1 MSSSIGKNIKISIFG
16 ESHGPAVGVVIDGIP
31 SGTEIDL
38 NELDRLMTER
48 MGMDM
53 PGTTARKEPENLEF
67 LSGVRMENDYSRCY
81 ATGTPISVI
90 IRNENFNSDDYA
102 KNEGVL
108 RPGHADFTQLIKWGD
123 YADIVG
129 GGHLSGR
136 LTAPLAVAGGICLQL
151 LEKEG
156 IELSAGLRSLGRH
169 KLSCKASEAFG
180 TKDFCSEISN
190 LVEAVKA
197 EGDSL
202 GGIVWVKANGL
213 PAGIGEPIFDKVE
226 SRLGQMIF
234 SIPAVKGLEFG
245 SGFEG
250 ARMRGSENNDEFC
263 LANDECCL
271 VHDEFCLANE
281 KFCNA
286 DDAFCPANEPPIEAN
301 CGKDKDTEHFLER
314 DCDNEQFTGSDCD
327 IRAYYS
333 SERDPRDCHSSERYG
348 KTYYGIERDARTCY
362 DSEMNDKVFG
372 IKLMSNNCGGILGGI
387 TTGSE
392 LCFNVAVKP
401 TPSISKPQK
410 TVNLKTKQ
418 NVLLST
424 KGRHDV
430 SVAIRAVPVI
440 RAATALVLYDL
451 FIDYKEN
458 HNG

>member
-1 MSSSIGKNIKISIFG
+1 MASSIGKNIKISIFG

-31 SGTEIDL
+31 SGTKINL
-38 NELDRLMTER
+38 NELDKLMMER
-48 MGMDM
+48 MGMDI
-53 PGTTARKEPENLEF
+53 PGTTARKEPEHLEF
-67 LSGVRMENDYSRCY
+67 LSGVRMENDYSCCH

-90 IRNENFNSDDYA
+90 IRNENFNSDDYS

-108 RPGHADFTQLIKWGD
+108 RPGHADFTQLIKWGE

-151 LEKEG
+151 LAKEG
-156 IELSAGLRSLGRH
+156 IELSAGLKSLGRH
-169 KLSCKASEAFG
+169 ELSCKASEAFG
-180 TKDFCSEISN
+180 SEDFCSEISN

-202 GGIVWVKANGL
+202 GGIAWVKANGL

-234 SIPAVKGLEFG
+234 SIPAVKGIEFG
-245 SGFEG
+245 SGFDG
-250 ARMRGSENNDEFC
+250 ARTRGSENNDEFC
-263 LANDECCL
+263 FANDELCLANDELCPANDEIGL
-271 VHDEFCLANE
+271 ANAEFCLMNA
-281 KFCNA
+281 KFCFA
-286 DDAFCPANEPPIEAN
+286 DENT
-301 CGKDKDTEHFLER
+301 TE
-314 DCDNEQFTGSDCD
+314 NPQ
-327 IRAYYS
+327 
-333 SERDPRDCHSSERYG
+333 
-348 KTYYGIERDARTCY
+348 GI
-362 DSEMNDKVFG
+362 SL
-372 IKLMSNNCGGILGGI
+372 ISNNCGGILGGI

-392 LCFNVAVKP
+392 LCFNVAIKP

-424 KGRHDV
+424 KGRHDA

>member
-1 MSSSIGKNIKISIFG
+1 MASSIGKNIKISIFG
-16 ESHGPAVGVVIDGIP
+16 ESHGPAVGVVIEGIH

-38 NELDRLMTER
+38 NELNRLMMER
-48 MGMDM
+48 MGVDM

-90 IRNENFNSDDYA
+90 IRNENFNSDDYTR
-102 KNEGVL
+102 NEGVL
-108 RPGHADFTQLIKWGD
+108 RPGHADFTQMIKWGD
-123 YADIVG
+123 YANIVG

-151 LEKEG
+151 LAKEG
-156 IELSAGLRSLGRH
+156 IELSAGLKSLGRH
-169 KLSCKASEAFG
+169 ELSCKASEAFG
-180 TKDFCSEISN
+180 SEDFCSEISK
-190 LVEAVKA
+190 LVEDAKG

-202 GGIVWVKANGL
+202 GGIVWVKSKGL

-245 SGFEG
+245 SGFDG
-250 ARMRGSENNDEFC
+250 ARMKGSENNDEFC
-263 LANDECCL
+263 FVDENST
-271 VHDEFCLANE
+271 ESQ
-281 KFCNA
+281 
-286 DDAFCPANEPPIEAN
+286 PANLDKAEHCSEAEIFHGN
-301 CGKDKDTEHFLER
+301 AKTENIHGVR
-314 DCDNEQFTGSDCD
+314 
-327 IRAYYS
+327 
-333 SERDPRDCHSSERYG
+333 
-348 KTYYGIERDARTCY
+348 
-362 DSEMNDKVFG
+362 
-372 IKLMSNNCGGILGGI
+372 LMSNNCGGILGGI
-387 TTGSE
+387 TTGSD

-401 TPSISKPQK
+401 TPSISKDQK

-430 SVAIRAVPVI
+430 SVAIRTVPVI

>member
-1 MSSSIGKNIKISIFG
+1 MASSIGKNIKISIFG
-16 ESHGPAVGVVIDGIP
+16 ESHGAAIGVVLEGIP
-31 SGTEIDL
+31 FGAEIDL
-38 NELDRLMTER
+38 IELKRLMMER

-136 LTAPLAVAGGICLQL
+136 LTAPLAVAGGVCLQL
-151 LEKEG
+151 LAKEG

-169 KLSCKASEAFG
+169 ELTCKASEAFG
-180 TKDFCSEISN
+180 SPEFCSEISK
-190 LVEAVKA
+190 LVEDVKK

-202 GGIVWVKANGL
+202 GGIVWVRANGL

-245 SGFEG
+245 SGFDG
-250 ARMRGSENNDEFC
+250 ARMKGSENNDEFC
-263 LANDECCL
+263 LAD
-271 VHDEFCLANE
+271 DEFCM
-281 KFCNA
+281 A
-286 DDAFCPANEPPIEAN
+286 DENSTDSQPANLN
-301 CGKDKDTEHFLER
+301 DDER
-314 DCDNEQFTGSDCD
+314 GDAEFCCRN
-327 IRAYYS
+327 Y
-333 SERDPRDCHSSERYG
+333 
-348 KTYYGIERDARTCY
+348 KTKILNGVK
-362 DSEMNDKVFG
+362 M
-372 IKLMSNNCGGILGGI
+372 MSNNCGGLLGGI
-387 TTGSE
+387 TTGTD
-392 LCFNVAVKP
+392 LCFKVAVKP
-401 TPSISKPQK
+401 TPSISKSQK

-430 SVAIRAVPVI
+430 SVAIRTVPVI

>member
-1 MSSSIGKNIKISIFG
+1 MASSIGKNIKISIFG

-31 SGTEIDL
+31 SGTEINL
-38 NELDRLMTER
+38 NELDKLMMER
-48 MGMDM
+48 MGMDI
-53 PGTTARKEPENLEF
+53 PGTTARKEPEHLEF
-67 LSGVRMENDYSRCY
+67 LSGVRMENDYSCCH

-90 IRNENFNSDDYA
+90 IRNENFNSDDYT
-102 KNEGVL
+102 KNEGIL
-108 RPGHADFTQLIKWGD
+108 RPGHADFTQLIKWGE
-123 YADIVG
+123 YADMVG

-151 LEKEG
+151 LAKEG
-156 IELSAGLRSLGRH
+156 IELSAGLKSLGRH
-169 KLSCKASEAFG
+169 ELSCKASEAFG
-180 TKDFCSEISN
+180 SEDFCSEISN

-202 GGIVWVKANGL
+202 GGIAWVKVNGL

-234 SIPAVKGLEFG
+234 SIPAVKGIEFG
-245 SGFEG
+245 SGFDG
-250 ARMRGSENNDEFC
+250 ARTRGSENNDEFC
-263 LANDECCL
+263 LANDELCL
-271 VHDEFCLANE
+271 ANDELCPANDEIGLANAEFCLMNA
-281 KFCNA
+281 KFCFA
-286 DDAFCPANEPPIEAN
+286 DENT
-301 CGKDKDTEHFLER
+301 TE
-314 DCDNEQFTGSDCD
+314 NPQ
-327 IRAYYS
+327 
-333 SERDPRDCHSSERYG
+333 
-348 KTYYGIERDARTCY
+348 GI
-362 DSEMNDKVFG
+362 SL
-372 IKLMSNNCGGILGGI
+372 ISNNCGGILGGI

-392 LCFNVAVKP
+392 LCFNVAIKP

-424 KGRHDV
+424 KGRHDA

>member
-1 MSSSIGKNIKISIFG
+1 MASSIGKNIKISIFG
-16 ESHGPAVGVVIDGIP
+16 ESHGAAIGVVIEGIS
-31 SGTEIDL
+31 SGAEIDL
-38 NELDRLMTER
+38 IELKRLMMER

-102 KNEGVL
+102 KNEGIL

-151 LEKEG
+151 LAKEG

-169 KLSCKASEAFG
+169 ELSCKASEAFG
-180 TKDFCSEISN
+180 SPEFCSEISN
-190 LVEAVKA
+190 LVEDVKK

-202 GGIVWVKANGL
+202 GGIVWVRANGL

-245 SGFEG
+245 SGFDG
-250 ARMRGSENNDEFC
+250 ARMKGSENNDEFC
-263 LANDECCL
+263 LAD
-271 VHDEFCLANE
+271 DEFCM
-281 KFCNA
+281 A
-286 DDAFCPANEPPIEAN
+286 DENSTDSQPANLN
-301 CGKDKDTEHFLER
+301 DDER
-314 DCDNEQFTGSDCD
+314 GDAEFCCRN
-327 IRAYYS
+327 Y
-333 SERDPRDCHSSERYG
+333 
-348 KTYYGIERDARTCY
+348 KTKILNGVK
-362 DSEMNDKVFG
+362 M
-372 IKLMSNNCGGILGGI
+372 MSNNCGGLLGGI
-387 TTGSE
+387 TTGTD
-392 LCFNVAVKP
+392 LCFKVAVKP
-401 TPSISKPQK
+401 TPSISKSQK

-424 KGRHDV
+424 KGRHDI
-430 SVAIRAVPVI
+430 SVAIRTVPVI

>member
-1 MSSSIGKNIKISIFG
+1 MASSIGKNIKISIFG
-16 ESHGPAVGVVIDGIP
+16 ESHGPAVGVVIEGIP
-31 SGTEIDL
+31 SGTEINL
-38 NELDRLMTER
+38 NELDKLMMER
-48 MGMDM
+48 MGMDI
-53 PGTTARKEPENLEF
+53 PGTTARKELEHLEF
-67 LSGVRMENDYSRCY
+67 LSGVIMGSDYSSCH

-90 IRNENFNSDDYA
+90 IRNENFNSDDYS

-108 RPGHADFTQLIKWGD
+108 RPGHADFTQLIKWGE

-151 LEKEG
+151 LAKEG
-156 IELSAGLRSLGRH
+156 IELSAGLKSLGRH
-169 KLSCKASEAFG
+169 ELSCKASEAFG
-180 TKDFCSEISN
+180 SEDFCSEISN

-234 SIPAVKGLEFG
+234 SIPAVKGIEFG
-245 SGFEG
+245 SGFDG
-250 ARMRGSENNDEFC
+250 ARTRGSENNDEFC
-263 LANDECCL
+263 FANDELCL
-271 VHDEFCLANE
+271 ANDEFCLANDE
-281 KFCNA
+281 L
-286 DDAFCPANEPPIEAN
+286 CPANDEIGLAN
-301 CGKDKDTEHFLER
+301 AEFCLMNAKFCFADENTTE
-314 DCDNEQFTGSDCD
+314 NPQ
-327 IRAYYS
+327 
-333 SERDPRDCHSSERYG
+333 
-348 KTYYGIERDARTCY
+348 GI
-362 DSEMNDKVFG
+362 SL
-372 IKLMSNNCGGILGGI
+372 ISNNCGGILGGI

-392 LCFNVAVKP
+392 LCFNVAIKP

-424 KGRHDV
+424 KGRHDA

>member
-1 MSSSIGKNIKISIFG
+1 MASSIGKNIKISIFG
-16 ESHGPAVGVVIDGIP
+16 ESHGAAIGVVIEGIP
-31 SGTEIDL
+31 SGAEIDL
-38 NELDRLMTER
+38 IELKRLMMER

-53 PGTTARKEPENLEF
+53 PGTTARKEPEHLEF
-67 LSGVRMENDYSRCY
+67 LSGVSMEDDASRCY
-81 ATGTPISVI
+81 ATGTPFSVI

-102 KNEGVL
+102 KNEGIL
-108 RPGHADFTQLIKWGD
+108 RPGHADFTQLIKWGE

-169 KLSCKASEAFG
+169 ELSCKASEAFG
-180 TKDFCSEISN
+180 SPEFCSEISK
-190 LVEAVKA
+190 LVEDAKK

-202 GGIVWVKANGL
+202 GGIVWVRANGL

-245 SGFEG
+245 SGFDG
-250 ARMRGSENNDEFC
+250 ARMKGSENNDEFC
-263 LANDECCL
+263 FAD
-271 VHDEFCLANE
+271 DEFCM
-281 KFCNA
+281 A
-286 DDAFCPANEPPIEAN
+286 DESSTDSQPANLN
-301 CGKDKDTEHFLER
+301 DDER
-314 DCDNEQFTGSDCD
+314 GDAEFCCIN
-327 IRAYYS
+327 Y
-333 SERDPRDCHSSERYG
+333 
-348 KTYYGIERDARTCY
+348 KTKILNGVK
-362 DSEMNDKVFG
+362 M
-372 IKLMSNNCGGILGGI
+372 MSNNCGGLLGGI

-392 LCFNVAVKP
+392 LYFQVAVKP
-401 TPSISKPQK
+401 TPSISKSQK

-430 SVAIRAVPVI
+430 SVAIRTVPVI

>member
-1 MSSSIGKNIKISIFG
+1 MASSIGKNIKISIFG

-31 SGTEIDL
+31 SGTEINL
-38 NELDRLMTER
+38 NELDKLMMER
-48 MGMDM
+48 MGMDI
-53 PGTTARKEPENLEF
+53 PGTTARKEPEHLEF
-67 LSGVRMENDYSRCY
+67 LSGVIMGSDYSSCH

-90 IRNENFNSDDYA
+90 IRNENFNSDDYS

-108 RPGHADFTQLIKWGD
+108 RPGHADFTQLIKWGE

-151 LEKEG
+151 LAKEG
-156 IELSAGLRSLGRH
+156 IELSAGLKSLGRH
-169 KLSCKASEAFG
+169 ELSCKASEAFG
-180 TKDFCSEISN
+180 SEDFCSEISN

-234 SIPAVKGLEFG
+234 SIPAVKGIEFG
-245 SGFEG
+245 SGFDG
-250 ARMRGSENNDEFC
+250 ARTRGSENNDEFC
-263 LANDECCL
+263 FANDELCL
-271 VHDEFCLANE
+271 ANDEFCLANDE
-281 KFCNA
+281 L
-286 DDAFCPANEPPIEAN
+286 CPANDEIGLAN
-301 CGKDKDTEHFLER
+301 AEFCLMNAKFCFADENTTE
-314 DCDNEQFTGSDCD
+314 NPQ
-327 IRAYYS
+327 
-333 SERDPRDCHSSERYG
+333 
-348 KTYYGIERDARTCY
+348 GI
-362 DSEMNDKVFG
+362 SL
-372 IKLMSNNCGGILGGI
+372 ISNNCGGILGGI

-410 TVNLKTKQ
+410 TVNIKTKK

-424 KGRHDV
+424 KGRHDA
-430 SVAIRAVPVI
+430 SVAIRIVPVI

>member
-1 MSSSIGKNIKISIFG
+1 MASSIGKNIRISIFG
-16 ESHGPAVGVVIDGIP
+16 ESHGPAIGVVIEGIP
-31 SGTEIDL
+31 SGAEIDL
-38 NELDRLMTER
+38 IELKRLMMER

-53 PGTTARKEPENLEF
+53 PGTTARKEPEHLEF
-67 LSGVRMENDYSRCY
+67 LSGVSMEDDYSRCR
-81 ATGTPISVI
+81 AIGTPISVI
-90 IRNENFNSDDYA
+90 IRNENFNSDDYS
-102 KNEGVL
+102 KNEGIF
-108 RPGHADFTQLIKWGD
+108 RPGHADFTQLIKWGE

-136 LTAPLAVAGGICLQL
+136 LTAPLAVAGGVCLQL
-151 LEKEG
+151 LAKEG
-156 IELSAGLRSLGRH
+156 IELSAGLKSLGRH
-169 KLSCKASEAFG
+169 ELSCKASEAFG
-180 TKDFCSEISN
+180 SEDFCSEISN

-202 GGIVWVKANGL
+202 GGIAWVKVNGL

-234 SIPAVKGLEFG
+234 SIPAVKGIEFG
-245 SGFEG
+245 SGFDG
-250 ARMRGSENNDEFC
+250 ARTRGSENNDEFC
-263 LANDECCL
+263 LANDELCFANDELCL
-271 VHDEFCLANE
+271 ANEELCPANDELCPANDEIGLANDEFCLMNA
-281 KFCNA
+281 KFCFA
-286 DDAFCPANEPPIEAN
+286 DENT
-301 CGKDKDTEHFLER
+301 TE
-314 DCDNEQFTGSDCD
+314 NPQ
-327 IRAYYS
+327 
-333 SERDPRDCHSSERYG
+333 
-348 KTYYGIERDARTCY
+348 GI
-362 DSEMNDKVFG
+362 SL
-372 IKLMSNNCGGILGGI
+372 ISNNCGGILGGI

-392 LCFNVAVKP
+392 LCFNVAIKP

-424 KGRHDV
+424 KGRHDA

>member
-1 MSSSIGKNIKISIFG
+1 MASSIGKNIKISIFG
-16 ESHGPAVGVVIDGIP
+16 ESHGAAIGVVIEGIP
-31 SGTEIDL
+31 SGAEIDL
-38 NELDRLMTER
+38 IELKRLMMER
-48 MGMDM
+48 MGTDM

-169 KLSCKASEAFG
+169 ELSCKASEAFG
-180 TKDFCSEISN
+180 SEDFCSEISN
-190 LVEAVKA
+190 LVEDVKK

-202 GGIVWVKANGL
+202 GGIVWVRANGL

-226 SRLGQMIF
+226 SRLGQMMF

-245 SGFEG
+245 SGFDG
-250 ARMRGSENNDEFC
+250 ARMKGSENNDEFC
-263 LANDECCL
+263 LAD
-271 VHDEFCLANE
+271 DEFCMTDENST
-281 KFCNA
+281 
-286 DDAFCPANEPPIEAN
+286 DSQPANLN
-301 CGKDKDTEHFLER
+301 DDER
-314 DCDNEQFTGSDCD
+314 GDAEFCCRN
-327 IRAYYS
+327 Y
-333 SERDPRDCHSSERYG
+333 
-348 KTYYGIERDARTCY
+348 KTKILNGVK
-362 DSEMNDKVFG
+362 M
-372 IKLMSNNCGGILGGI
+372 MSNNCGGLLGGI
-387 TTGSE
+387 TTGTD
-392 LCFNVAVKP
+392 LCFKVAVKP
-401 TPSISKPQK
+401 TPSISKSQK

-424 KGRHDV
+424 KGRHDI
-430 SVAIRAVPVI
+430 SVAIRTVPVI

>member
-38 NELDRLMTER
+38 NELNRLMMER

-53 PGTTARKEPENLEF
+53 PGTTARKEPEHLEF
-67 LSGVRMENDYSRCY
+67 LSGVRMENDASRCY

-90 IRNENFNSDDYA
+90 IRNENFNSDDYI

-136 LTAPLAVAGGICLQL
+136 LTAPLAVAGGVCLQL

-156 IELSAGLRSLGRH
+156 IELSAGLKSLGRH
-169 KLSCKASEAFG
+169 ELSCKASEAFG

-234 SIPAVKGLEFG
+234 SIPAVKGIEFG
-245 SGFEG
+245 SGFDG

-263 LANDECCL
+263 LANDEFCMT
-271 VHDEFCLANE
+271 DE
-281 KFCNA
+281 KS
-286 DDAFCPANEPPIEAN
+286 
-301 CGKDKDTEHFLER
+301 TENL
-314 DCDNEQFTGSDCD
+314 Q
-327 IRAYYS
+327 
-333 SERDPRDCHSSERYG
+333 
-348 KTYYGIERDARTCY
+348 GI
-362 DSEMNDKVFG
+362 S
-372 IKLMSNNCGGILGGI
+372 LMSNNCGGILGGI

-401 TPSISKPQK
+401 TPSILKPQK
-410 TVNLKTKQ
+410 TVNIKTKK

-424 KGRHDV
+424 KGRHDA
-430 SVAIRAVPVI
+430 SVAIRIVPVI

>member
-1 MSSSIGKNIKISIFG
+1 MASSIGKNIKISIFG
-16 ESHGPAVGVVIDGIP
+16 ESHGAAIGVVIEGIP
-31 SGTEIDL
+31 SGAEIDL
-38 NELDRLMTER
+38 IDLKRLMMER

-136 LTAPLAVAGGICLQL
+136 LTAPLAVAGGVCLQL

-156 IELSAGLRSLGRH
+156 IELSAGLKSLGRH
-169 KLSCKASEAFG
+169 ELSCKASEAFG
-180 TKDFCSEISN
+180 SEDFCSEISN
-190 LVEAVKA
+190 LVEDVKK

-202 GGIVWVKANGL
+202 GGIVWVRANGL

-226 SRLGQMIF
+226 SRLGQMMF

-245 SGFEG
+245 SGFDG
-250 ARMRGSENNDEFC
+250 ARMKGSENNDEFC
-263 LANDECCL
+263 LAD
-271 VHDEFCLANE
+271 DEFCMTDE
-281 KFCNA
+281 SST
-286 DDAFCPANEPPIEAN
+286 DSQPANLN
-301 CGKDKDTEHFLER
+301 DDER
-314 DCDNEQFTGSDCD
+314 GDAEFCCRN
-327 IRAYYS
+327 Y
-333 SERDPRDCHSSERYG
+333 
-348 KTYYGIERDARTCY
+348 KTKILNGVK
-362 DSEMNDKVFG
+362 M
-372 IKLMSNNCGGILGGI
+372 MSNNCGGLLGGI

-392 LCFNVAVKP
+392 LYFQVAVKP
-401 TPSISKPQK
+401 TPSISKSQK

>member
-1 MSSSIGKNIKISIFG
+1 MASSIGKNIKISIFG
-16 ESHGPAVGVVIDGIP
+16 ESHGPAVGVVIEGIP
-31 SGTEIDL
+31 SGTEINL
-38 NELDRLMTER
+38 NELDKLMMER
-48 MGMDM
+48 MGMDI
-53 PGTTARKEPENLEF
+53 PGTTARKELEHLEF
-67 LSGVRMENDYSRCY
+67 LSGVIMGSDYSSCH

-90 IRNENFNSDDYA
+90 IRNENFNSDDYS

-108 RPGHADFTQLIKWGD
+108 RPGHADFTQLIKWGE

-151 LEKEG
+151 LAKEG
-156 IELSAGLRSLGRH
+156 IELSAGLKSLGRH
-169 KLSCKASEAFG
+169 ELSCKASEAFG
-180 TKDFCSEISN
+180 SEDFCSEISN

-234 SIPAVKGLEFG
+234 SIPAVKGIEFG
-245 SGFEG
+245 SGFDG
-250 ARMRGSENNDEFC
+250 ARTRGSENNDEFC
-263 LANDECCL
+263 FANDELCL
-271 VHDEFCLANE
+271 ANDEFCLANDE
-281 KFCNA
+281 L
-286 DDAFCPANEPPIEAN
+286 CPANDEIGLVNAEFCLMNAKFCFADEN
-301 CGKDKDTEHFLER
+301 TTE
-314 DCDNEQFTGSDCD
+314 NPQ
-327 IRAYYS
+327 
-333 SERDPRDCHSSERYG
+333 
-348 KTYYGIERDARTCY
+348 GI
-362 DSEMNDKVFG
+362 SL
-372 IKLMSNNCGGILGGI
+372 ISNNCGGILGGI

-392 LCFNVAVKP
+392 LCFNVAIKP
-401 TPSISKPQK
+401 TPSISEPQK

-424 KGRHDV
+424 KGRHDA

>member
-1 MSSSIGKNIKISIFG
+1 MASSIGKNIKISIFG
-16 ESHGPAVGVVIDGIP
+16 ESHGAAIGVVIEGIP
-31 SGTEIDL
+31 SGAEIDL
-38 NELDRLMTER
+38 IELKRLMMER

-67 LSGVRMENDYSRCY
+67 LSGVRMENDYSRCH

-151 LEKEG
+151 LKKEG
-156 IELSAGLRSLGRH
+156 IELSAGLKSLGRH
-169 KLSCKASEAFG
+169 ELSCKASEAFG
-180 TKDFCSEISN
+180 SPEFCSEISN
-190 LVEAVKA
+190 LVEDVKK

-202 GGIVWVKANGL
+202 GGIVWVRANGL

-245 SGFEG
+245 SGFDG
-250 ARMRGSENNDEFC
+250 ARMKGSENNDEFC
-263 LANDECCL
+263 LAD
-271 VHDEFCLANE
+271 DEFCMTDE
-281 KFCNA
+281 SST
-286 DDAFCPANEPPIEAN
+286 DSQPANLN
-301 CGKDKDTEHFLER
+301 DDER
-314 DCDNEQFTGSDCD
+314 GDAEFCCRN
-327 IRAYYS
+327 Y
-333 SERDPRDCHSSERYG
+333 
-348 KTYYGIERDARTCY
+348 KTKILNGVK
-362 DSEMNDKVFG
+362 M
-372 IKLMSNNCGGILGGI
+372 MSNNCGGLLGGI
-387 TTGSE
+387 TTGTD
-392 LCFNVAVKP
+392 LCFKVAVKP
-401 TPSISKPQK
+401 TPSISKSQK

-430 SVAIRAVPVI
+430 SVAIRTVPVI